1 MIITIVKIFITPITA
16 DDDYNNNNNKYVY
29 YSNNNYEHSES
40 AYTDVIRLFTFED
53 FLHYN

>member
-29 YSNNNYEHSES
+29 DSNNTYSN
-40 AYTDVIRLFTFED
+40 
-53 FLHYN
+53 